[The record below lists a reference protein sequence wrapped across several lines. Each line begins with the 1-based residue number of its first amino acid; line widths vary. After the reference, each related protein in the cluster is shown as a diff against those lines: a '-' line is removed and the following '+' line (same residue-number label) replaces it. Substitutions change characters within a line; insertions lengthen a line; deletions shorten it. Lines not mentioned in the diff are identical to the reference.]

1 MSHVQPLK
9 PVRISLVI
17 PAWNEAG
24 ALRSTCLEAASALSQ
39 VADDHEI
46 ILVDDGSTDE
56 TPEIAAEIAREC
68 RSLRVL
74 QQQTNQ
80 GYGAALRTG
89 FCSAR
94 HDLVAFTD
102 ADGQFDLRDL
112 RLLIPLAQTFEVVCG
127 FRLDRKDSVRRRF
140 LSWGYN
146 RLASTLL
153 GTLVRDIDCALKLFR
168 RDALLRILP
177 ESTDFFVNTEMLA
190 RARLHGL
197 RIAEVGVT
205 HRPRRA
211 GRSKVC
217 LRDVPRTLSK
227 LLPFCVK
234 LHLGRLE
241 SASSLPKPVA
251 AAFELTSTRLRTA
264 P

>member
-1 MSHVQPLK
+1 MSPVHPLK

-17 PAWNEAG
+17 PAWNEAA
-24 ALRSTCLEAASALSQ
+24 ALRSTCLEADAALSR

-46 ILVDDGSTDE
+46 IVVDDGSTDG
-56 TPEIAAEIAREC
+56 TPRVAAEIACEC
-68 RSLRVL
+68 RSVRVL
-74 QQQTNQ
+74 RHPTNQ

-94 HDLVAFTD
+94 HELVAFTD
-102 ADGQFDLRDL
+102 ADGQFDLSDL
-112 RLLIPLAQTFEVVCG
+112 RLLIPLAQIFDVVCG
-127 FRLDRKDSVRRRF
+127 FRLDRKDSARRRF

-177 ESTDFFVNTEMLA
+177 ESTGFFVNTEMLA

-197 RIAEVGVT
+197 RVTEVGVT

-211 GRSKVC
+211 GQSKVC

-241 SASSLPKPVA
+241 TASSLPRPVE